1 MIKKFKHVFRK
12 GLTPLCDTSR
22 GYCCFFY
29 HILAG
34 WLVKKGELHPKA
46 VSTSAIN
53 MKMTRASFL
62 LSRGNLQ
69 DSYLL
74 TNKWTSGPQCIVV
87 HYFMF
92 VFHTKVLEDEKNVR

>member
-12 GLTPLCDTSR
+12 TPSPLCDTSR
-22 GYCCFFY
+22 DYCCFFY

-69 DSYLL
+69 DSYLP
-74 TNKWTSGPQCIVV
+74 TNGQVVHSECIVLN
-87 HYFMF
+87 YFMF
-92 VFHTKVLEDEKNVR
+92 VIHTKVSEDEKI